1 MVQKRFVLCDSD
13 RRYVE
18 RFLNV
23 VQEKLEQEFAV
34 YVYEDVQQL
43 KELLTGKS
51 AEIVL
56 ISQFLYEHLKQT
68 EQRKIHHIFV
78 LCEEPEE
85 EWNRIC
91 RYQAA
96 DAILCQVLQ
105 LYAEQAQQ
113 LPGKRVTTSQKIHF
127 IGIYTPIGRCLQT
140 TFAITLGQLLAKDHK
155 TLYLNFEGFSGLRR
169 VFQDSPRYNMMDFV
183 YFYDCAREKF
193 LYRLEHMV
201 QSMNGLDFVSPFESY
216 LELASITGAKW
227 KEIFQYLEE
236 ESPYEYVILDL
247 SEQMN
252 GLLDV
257 LRLCEKVYTITKED
271 GFALA
276 KMEQYEQMLR
286 GMDYEDV
293 WEKTSRKKF
302 PVFRQ
307 IPAHI
312 EQFTYGDV
320 ADYTRTLLREDWS
333 YEP

>member
-1 MVQKRFVLCDSD
+1 MQKRFVICDSD
-13 RRYVE
+13 RCYTQ

-23 VQEKLEQEFAV
+23 AQERLEQEFSI
-34 YVYEDVQQL
+34 YVYEDIDKL
-43 KELLTGKS
+43 KELLAEKA

-56 ISQFLYEHLKQT
+56 ISQLLYEHLKKEERSQ
-68 EQRKIHHIFV
+68 ISHIFL
-78 LCEEPEE
+78 LCEEPSEE
-85 EWNRIC
+85 KHKIC

-96 DAILCQVLQ
+96 DAILRQIFH
-105 LYAEQAQQ
+105 LYAEHVEQ
-113 LPGKRVTTSQKIHF
+113 LPTRHVGASKNIHF

-140 TFAITLGQLLAKDHK
+140 TFAVTLGQLLARDHK

-169 VFQDSPRYNMMDFV
+169 VFQDSPGYNMMDFV

-201 QSMNGLDFVSPFESY
+201 QTMNGLDFVSPFESY
-216 LELASITGAKW
+216 MELSSITGGKW
-227 KEIFQYLEE
+227 KEIFHYLEE
-236 ESPYEYVILDL
+236 QSPYEYVVLDL

-252 GLLDV
+252 GLLDI
-257 LRLCEKVYTITKED
+257 LRFCEKVYTITKED

-293 WEKTSRKKF
+293 WEKTIRRKL

-320 ADYTRTLLREDWS
+320 ADYTRNLLREDWGYGS
-333 YEP
+333 

>member
-1 MVQKRFVLCDSD
+1 MQKRFVICDSD
-13 RRYVE
+13 RCYTQ

-23 VQEKLEQEFAV
+23 AQERLEQEFSI
-34 YVYEDVQQL
+34 YVYEDIHKL
-43 KELLTGKS
+43 KELLAEKA

-56 ISQFLYEHLKQT
+56 ISQLLYEHLEKEERSQ
-68 EQRKIHHIFV
+68 ISHIFL
-78 LCEEPEE
+78 LCEEPSEE
-85 EWNRIC
+85 KHKIC

-96 DAILCQVLQ
+96 DAILRQIFY
-105 LYAEQAQQ
+105 LYAEHVEQ
-113 LPGKRVTTSQKIHF
+113 LPTRHVGASKNIHF

-140 TFAITLGQLLAKDHK
+140 TFAVTLGQLLAQDHK

-169 VFQDSPRYNMMDFV
+169 VFRDSPGYNMM
-183 YFYDCAREKF
+183 
-193 LYRLEHMV
+193 
-201 QSMNGLDFVSPFESY
+201 DFVSPFESY
-216 LELASITGAKW
+216 MELSSITGGKW
-227 KEIFQYLEE
+227 KEIFHYLEE
-236 ESPYEYVILDL
+236 QSPYEYVVLDL

-252 GLLDV
+252 GLLDI
-257 LRLCEKVYTITKED
+257 LRFCEKVYTITKED

-293 WEKTSRKKF
+293 WEKTIRRKL

-320 ADYTRTLLREDWS
+320 ADYTRNLLWEDWGYGS
-333 YEP
+333 